1 MYFLKTSEHIQT
13 LLRTLPD
20 NPGVY
25 QYFDEE
31 EKLLYVGKAK
41 NLKKRVSSYFN
52 KDNYENGKTQVL
64 VKKIA
69 NIKYIIVNTELDA
82 LLLENTLIKK
92 YQPRYNISL
101 KDDKT
106 YPWIC
111 IKNERFPRIFPT
123 RNVVKDGSQYF
134 GPYASVKVMNT
145 VLDLI
150 KQLYDLRNCN
160 LNLTE
165 ENILAGKFKVCLEY
179 HLGNCKGPCVAKETE
194 EEYNQTVAEIKEII
208 KGNAYG
214 VARHLKALMQQHI
227 EKMEFEKAQAIK
239 EKIDLLE
246 KFQSKSTVV
255 NPSISNI
262 EVFSIISDDKAGY
275 VNFLKV
281 MNGAIMQGHTI
292 EMKKK
297 LDETDQELL
306 TLAIAELRERFNSD
320 SKEIIVPFEIE
331 TEFSNVTFLVPQ
343 RGDKKQLLELSQRNV
358 DYYRKEKMKQESL
371 VDPERHT
378 KRILEQMKKDLHLQE
393 EPRHIECFDNSNFQG
408 AYPVAAMT
416 VFKDAKPSKKDYRH
430 FNIKT
435 VEGPDDF
442 ASMEEIIYRRY
453 KRVLDENQSLPQLIV
468 IDGGKGQLSAALES
482 LEKLGL
488 RGKVGIIG
496 IAKRLEEIY
505 FPNDP
510 IPLYLDKRSESLK
523 IIQQIR
529 DEAHRFGITHHRS
542 RRDKGTLKTELTEI
556 AGISTATAQKL
567 LSHFKSVKK
576 VKEAT
581 EAELAEVIGKAKG
594 KTVYD
599 HYNQPDRFEG
609 INTDPAANL

>member
-1 MYFLKTSEHIQT
+1 M
-13 LLRTLPD
+13 PD

-25 QYFDEE
+25 QYFDNED
-31 EKLLYVGKAK
+31 KLLYVGKAK

-69 NIKYIIVNTELDA
+69 DVKYIIVNTELDA

-111 IKNERFPRIFPT
+111 IKNERFPRVFPT

-145 VLDLI
+145 VLGLI
-150 KQLYDLRNCN
+150 KQLYSLRTCN

-165 ENILAGKFKVCLEY
+165 QNIEAGKFKVCLEY
-179 HLGNCKGPCVAKETE
+179 HLGNCKGPCVNKETE
-194 EEYNQTVAEIKEII
+194 AEYVTTISEIKEII
-208 KGNAYG
+208 KGNVNV
-214 VARHLKALMQQHI
+214 VARHLKTLLQQHV
-227 EKMEFEKAQAIK
+227 EKMEFEKAQLIK

-255 NPSISNI
+255 NPSINNV
-262 EVFSIISDDKAGY
+262 EVFSIITDDKAGY

-297 LDETDQELL
+297 LDESDQELL

-320 SKEIIVPFEIE
+320 AKEIIVPFEIE
-331 TEFSNVTFLVPQ
+331 TEFPNVTFLVPQ

-358 DYYRKEKMKQESL
+358 EYYRKEKIKQESL

-416 VFKDAKPSKKDYRH
+416 VFKDLKPSKKDYRH

-442 ASMEEIIYRRY
+442 ASMEEIIFRRY
-453 KRVLDENQSLPQLIV
+453 KRVLEESQSLPQLIV

-510 IPLYLDKRSESLK
+510 VPMYLDKRSESLK

-529 DEAHRFGITHHRS
+529 DEAHRFGITHHRN

-556 AGISTATAQKL
+556 NGISTTTAQKL

-581 EAELAEVIGKAKG
+581 EAELAEMIGKAKG
-594 KTVYD
+594 KTV
-599 HYNQPDRFEG
+599 FEYYHNSPPL
-609 INTDPAANL
+609 NTASTENKSPA

>member
-1 MYFLKTSEHIQT
+1 MRS
-13 LLRTLPD
+13 LPD

-25 QYFDEE
+25 QYFDSED
-31 EKLLYVGKAK
+31 KLLYVGKAK

-52 KDNYENGKTQVL
+52 KENYENGKTQML
-64 VKKIA
+64 VRKIA
-69 NIKYIIVNTELDA
+69 DVKYIIVNTELDA

-111 IKNERFPRIFPT
+111 IKNERFPRVFPT
-123 RNVVKDGSQYF
+123 RNVIKDGSQYF

-145 VLDLI
+145 VLGLI
-150 KQLYDLRNCN
+150 KQLYSLRTCN

-165 ENILAGKFKVCLEY
+165 QNIQAGKFKVCLEY
-179 HLGNCKGPCVAKETE
+179 HLGNCKAPCVDRESEA
-194 EEYNQTVAEIKEII
+194 EYTQKIADIKEII
-208 KGNAYG
+208 KGNANT
-214 VARHLKALMQQHI
+214 VTRHLKVMLQQHI
-227 EKMEFEKAQAIK
+227 EKMEFEKAQLVK

-255 NPSISNI
+255 NPAINNV
-262 EVFSIISDDKAGY
+262 EVFSIITDDKAGY

-292 EMKKK
+292 EMKMK
-297 LDETDQELL
+297 LDESDQELL

-320 SKEIIVPFEIE
+320 AKEIIVPFEIE
-331 TEFSNVTFLVPQ
+331 TEFPEVSFLVPQ
-343 RGDKKQLLELSQRNV
+343 RGDKKQLLDLSLRNV
-358 DYYRKEKMKQESL
+358 EYYRKEKLKQESL

-378 KRILEQMKKDLHLQE
+378 KRILEQMKKDLRLQE

-416 VFKDAKPSKKDYRH
+416 VFKDLKPSKKDYRH

-453 KRVLDENQSLPQLIV
+453 KRVLEENQSLPQLIV
-468 IDGGKGQLSAALES
+468 IDGGKGQLGAALES
-482 LEKLGL
+482 LEKLNL

-505 FPNDP
+505 FPNDSVP
-510 IPLYLDKRSESLK
+510 MYLDKRSESLK
-523 IIQQIR
+523 IIQHIR
-529 DEAHRFGITHHRS
+529 DEAHRFGITHHRN

-556 AGISTATAQKL
+556 NGISTATAQKL

-576 VKEAT
+576 VKEAP
-581 EAELAEVIGKAKG
+581 ENELAEVIGKAKG
-594 KTVYD
+594 KVVFE
-599 HYNQPDRFEG
+599 HYHPSV
-609 INTDPAANL
+609 P